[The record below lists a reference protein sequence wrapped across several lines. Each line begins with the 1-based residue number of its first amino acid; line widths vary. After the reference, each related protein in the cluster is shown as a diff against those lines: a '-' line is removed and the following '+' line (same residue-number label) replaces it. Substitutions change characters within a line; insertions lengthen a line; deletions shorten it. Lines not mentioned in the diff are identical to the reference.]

1 MGTTKPDQ
9 SIWIL
14 SGRLLALGSGRPGV
28 LPGPSFKFNG
38 FKIAKRFVPLNFRTP
53 NRVVS
58 SGVNAGKT
66 APWLIVEECESVP
79 VENTELL
86 LHVKR
91 QK

>member
-1 MGTTKPDQ
+1 MGINKPDQ

-28 LPGPSFKFNG
+28 TPGLSFKFSS
-38 FKIAKRFVPLNFRTP
+38 FKIANRFAPLNFRTP

-58 SGVNAGKT
+58 SGVNAGKP
-66 APWLIVEECESVP
+66 APWLNFEECESVP